1 MCVSGGKV
9 LMHHHLWVG
18 ECANGGKAARIHL
31 WVSTHSVNLIGELSR
46 VSE

>member
-1 MCVSGGKV
+1 V

-18 ECANGGKAARIHL
+18 ECASGGKTARIHL
-31 WVSTHSVNLIGELSR
+31 WVSTHTHSVNVIGELSH